1 MVAGSS
7 GFRWSVDRALRST
20 CRCDG
25 LKDLAVV
32 AALLVITGAF
42 AIHIASAPRDGSS
55 HTPVIASLLE
65 SSARELG
72 AYQLACPGCADGDE
86 ERQAASP
93 LGLLVR
99 VDRRA

>member
-1 MVAGSS
+1 MVAGNSR
-7 GFRWSVDRALRST
+7 FRWSVDRALRSM

-42 AIHIASAPRDGSS
+42 AIRIASAPPDRSS
-55 HTPVIASLLE
+55 HTAVVAGLLE

-72 AYQLACPGCADGDE
+72 AYQLACPGCADRDE
-86 ERQAASP
+86 ERQPANP
-93 LGLLVR
+93 LGLLVGE
-99 VDRRA
+99 DRRA

>member
-1 MVAGSS
+1 MVAGNS
-7 GFRWSVDRALRST
+7 GFRGSVERTLRSM

-42 AIHIASAPRDGSS
+42 AIRIASAPRDRSG
-55 HTPVIASLLE
+55 HTAVIASLLE

-72 AYQLACPGCADGDE
+72 AYQLACPWRPDGDE
-86 ERQAASP
+86 KRQPSRP

-99 VDRRA
+99 VDRSA

>member
-1 MVAGSS
+1 MVAGSW
-7 GFRWSVDRALRST
+7 GFRGSVERTLRSM

-42 AIHIASAPRDGSS
+42 AIRIASTPRDRSG
-55 HTPVIASLLE
+55 HTAVIASLLE
-65 SSARELG
+65 SPARELG
-72 AYQLACPGCADGDE
+72 AYQLACPGCADRDE
-86 ERQAASP
+86 ERQPARP

-99 VDRRA
+99 VDRSA